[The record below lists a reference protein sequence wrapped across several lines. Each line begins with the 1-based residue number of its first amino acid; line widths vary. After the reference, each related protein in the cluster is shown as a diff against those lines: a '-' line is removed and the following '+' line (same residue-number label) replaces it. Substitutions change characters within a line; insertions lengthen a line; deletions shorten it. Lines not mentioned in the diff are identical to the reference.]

1 MLGTVLSSSN
11 PAPDFELTDQFG
23 QPAAL
28 SSYSGKVVVLTFLYT
43 YCPDI
48 CPIVTSHL
56 RDAHE
61 MLGDVAGDV
70 AFVAVSVD
78 PARDTVEQAHAYS
91 IRWQMLD
98 RWAFLV
104 GDEEALS
111 AVWGDYYF
119 EPSVDGQS
127 NGDAEASHKSH
138 DGGGD
143 GLRQEVE
150 ARYTVSHS
158 APVYLIDGEGRMRV
172 VFTPPLEPEDIVH
185 DILLLLD

>member
-23 QPAAL
+23 QPIAL
-28 SSYSGKVVVLTFLYT
+28 SSYGGKVVLLTFLYT

-61 MLGDVAGDV
+61 MLGDDAGDV
-70 AFVAVSVD
+70 AFLAVSVD

-91 IRWQMLD
+91 IRWRMLD

-104 GDEEALS
+104 GNEEALS
-111 AVWGDYYF
+111 AVWDDYYL

-127 NGDAEASHKSH
+127 NGDAEASQTAH
-138 DGGGD
+138 DGGVD
-143 GLRQEVE
+143 GVQQEVE
-150 ARYTVSHS
+150 ARYTVTHS

-172 VFTPPLEPEDIVH
+172 LFTPPLDPEAIVH
-185 DILLLLD
+185 DIRLLLD